1 MLHLLHGVV
10 TQETQQTILYVVTQE
25 TQQIHNSNGISL
37 VHWGKYFADG
47 LMYCTTSFLFS

>member
-47 LMYCTTSFLFS
+47 LMYCTTSFLFY